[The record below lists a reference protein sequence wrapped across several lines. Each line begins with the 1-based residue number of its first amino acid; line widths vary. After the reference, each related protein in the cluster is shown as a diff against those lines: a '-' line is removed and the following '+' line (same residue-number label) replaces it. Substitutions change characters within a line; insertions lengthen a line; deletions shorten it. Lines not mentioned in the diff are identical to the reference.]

1 MFLVLKAEC
10 FRSLLEAVWCEKAY
24 LVGEKDGGK
33 AMIKSIYET
42 HVQVRNLEDSI
53 EFYRR
58 LGLTFVHKIEERR
71 CAFSLLGNKSR
82 CSGLWKQMKKS

>member
-1 MFLVLKAEC
+1 MFLVLKTDD
-10 FRSLLEAVWCEKAY
+10 FSFFVRKLFGVRWLI
-24 LVGEKDGGK
+24 VGEKDGGK

-82 CSGLWKQMKKS
+82 CSGFGKQMKKS